1 MNVPEGTM
9 SRRIYMDHSATT
21 PLRCEVLEAMM
32 PYFDCVFG
40 NASSVH
46 SFGQEARK
54 AVEDA
59 REKLAGLI
67 GAQSEEVVFTSGGTE
82 SDNLAIVGVANAYR
96 DNRGAHIVTCAVEH
110 HAVLNTCR
118 AMEKQGFEL
127 TVVGVDQHGL
137 VDVQE
142 LRDAIRPDTMLVSV
156 MLANNEVGVIEP
168 VAELAAVAHEAG
180 ALFHTDA
187 VQAAGK
193 IPVNVEDLGVDL
205 LTMSGHKFHGPK
217 GVGALYRRKG
227 TRLRPLMQGGH
238 HERNMRPGTENVPG
252 IVGLAAALE
261 LACVEMPQ
269 EAERLARLR
278 DRLQS
283 GLHERIE
290 DVLVNGHPTQRLP
303 HLVNLSVT
311 GVEGESMLLALDGHG
326 IAATTGSACTSGSLE
341 PSHVL
346 MAMGVPP
353 EVAHG
358 SLRFS
363 LGRMNT
369 EQDVDRVLEVLPGVV
384 ARLRDMSPTYNKAHG

>member
-1 MNVPEGTM
+1 M
-9 SRRIYMDHSATT
+9 SRRVYMDHSATT
-21 PLRCEVLEAMM
+21 PVRCEVLEAMM
-32 PYFDCVFG
+32 PYFDRVFG

-46 SFGQEARK
+46 SFGQEGRK
-54 AVEDA
+54 AVEGA
-59 REKLAGLI
+59 REKVAGLI
-67 GAQSEEVVFTSGGTE
+67 GAQPEEVIFTSGGTE
-82 SDNLAIVGVANAYR
+82 SDNLAIVGVANACR
-96 DNRGAHIVTCAVEH
+96 KKGAHLVTCAIEH
-110 HAVLNTCR
+110 HAVLSTCE
-118 AMEKQGFEL
+118 ALEKLDFEL
-127 TVVGVDQHGL
+127 TVLDVDEHGL
-137 VDVQE
+137 VDPEE
-142 LRDAIRPDTMLVSV
+142 LRGALRPDTTLVSI

-180 ALFHTDA
+180 ALLHTDA

-193 IPVNVEDLGVDL
+193 IPVNVEELGVDL
-205 LTMSGHKFHGPK
+205 LTMSAHKFHGPK

-252 IVGLAAALE
+252 IVGMATALE
-261 LACVEMPQ
+261 LACIEMPQ
-269 EAERLARLR
+269 EARRLAALR

-283 GLHERIE
+283 GIQERID
-290 DVLVNGHPTQRLP
+290 DVRVNGHPTRRLP
-303 HLVNLSVT
+303 HLLNLSVI
-311 GVEGESMLLALDGHG
+311 GVEGESMLLAMDAHG
-326 IAATTGSACTSGSLE
+326 IAAATGSACTSGSLE

-369 EQDVDRVLEVLPGVV
+369 EQDVDHVLEVLPGVV
-384 ARLRDMSPTYNKAHG
+384 ERLREMSPVYNKAQG

>member
-1 MNVPEGTM
+1 M

-21 PLRCEVLEAMM
+21 PVRCEVLEAMK
-32 PYFDCVFG
+32 PYFDRVFG

-46 SFGQEARK
+46 SFGQEAHL
-54 AVEDA
+54 ALDDA
-59 REKLAGLI
+59 RGKIAMLI
-67 GAQSEEVVFTSGGTE
+67 GAKPEEIIFTSGGTE

-96 DNRGAHIVTCAVEH
+96 QKKGAHIIICAIEH
-110 HAVLNTCR
+110 HAVLKTCR
-118 AMEKQGFEL
+118 ALEKQGFEL
-127 TVVGVDQHGL
+127 TVVGVDGHGL
-137 VDVQE
+137 VDPQE
-142 LRDAIRPDTMLVSV
+142 LRDAIRPDTTLVSI

-168 VAELAAVAHEAG
+168 VAELAAVTHQAG

-187 VQAAGK
+187 VQAVGK

-205 LTMSGHKFHGPK
+205 LTISGHKFYGPK
-217 GVGALYRRKG
+217 GVGALYRRTK
-227 TRLRPLMQGGH
+227 TRLTPLMEGGH
-238 HERNMRPGTENVPG
+238 HENHLRPGTENVPG
-252 IVGLAAALE
+252 IVGMATALE
-261 LACVEMPQ
+261 LACIEMPK

-283 GLHERIE
+283 GLQQRIE

-303 HLVNLSVT
+303 HLVNISVI
-311 GVEGESMLLALDGHG
+311 GAEGESLVMDLDGHG
-326 IAATTGSACTSGSLE
+326 IAAATGSACTSDLLE

-346 MAMGVPP
+346 MAMGIPP

-369 EQDVDRVLEVLPGVV
+369 EQDVDHVLEVLPGVV
-384 ARLRDMSPTYNKAHG
+384 ERLREMSPTYNKAHG

>member
-1 MNVPEGTM
+1 M
-9 SRRIYMDHSATT
+9 SRRVYMDHSATT
-21 PLRCEVLEAMM
+21 PMRREVLEAMT
-32 PYFDCVFG
+32 PYFDRVFG
-40 NASSVH
+40 NASSFH

-82 SDNLAIVGVANAYR
+82 SDNLAIVGVAKAYR
-96 DNRGAHIVTCAVEH
+96 KKGAHIITCAIEH

-118 AMEKQGFEL
+118 ALEKQGFEL
-127 TVVGVDQHGL
+127 TVVGVDGHGL
-137 VDVQE
+137 VNPQA
-142 LRDAIRPDTMLVSV
+142 LRDAIRPDTTLVSI

-187 VQAAGK
+187 VQAMGK

-227 TRLRPLMQGGH
+227 TRIRPLMQGGH
-238 HERNMRPGTENVPG
+238 HERNIRPGTENVPG
-252 IVGLAAALE
+252 IVGMATALE
-261 LACVEMPQ
+261 LACIEMPR
-269 EAERLARLR
+269 EAERLAGLR
-278 DRLQS
+278 DRLQN
-283 GLHERIE
+283 GLQERIE

-303 HLVNLSVT
+303 HLTNVSVM
-311 GVEGESMLLALDGHG
+311 GVEGESMLLSLDGHG
-326 IAATTGSACTSGSLE
+326 IAAATGSACTSGSLE

-346 MAMGVPP
+346 MAMGIPP

-369 EQDVDRVLEVLPGVV
+369 EQDVDHVLEVLPGVV
-384 ARLRDMSPTYNKAHG
+384 ARLREMSPTYNKATG